1 MTDYGKNP
9 ALSTVF
15 VDRRATSRRLRTAK
29 IRIDDGPDKG
39 KAIDI
44 GKLKV
49 YVGRSAVNDLTVND
63 KAISGTH
70 FEISA
75 AEEGY
80 LLRDLGSTNGVTYQ
94 GLRIKEAFLK
104 PGCKFKAGNST
115 FVFQPSEDMVDLP
128 LSEQDRYSD
137 LLGRSVNMRSV
148 FATLEK
154 VSPSN
159 LTVLIDGETGT
170 GKERVAQA
178 IHSTS
183 RRKKGNFVVLDC
195 SAIPRDLMESTVFG
209 HEKGAFTGAISQH
222 KGSFEQADG
231 GTIFMD
237 EIGELPLD
245 LQPKLLRVLENR
257 ELKRVGGDRTIRID
271 VRVVAA
277 TNRDLRQMVSEG
289 TFREDL
295 YFRLSVIQL
304 SLPPLRDRIDDVALL
319 ANHFLEDFTR
329 KHPSGRRMQLTSES
343 MDVLTRHGWP
353 GNVRELKNVME
364 RAYNLGDGPDIIPSD
379 LHMTNSLVSRTPAN
393 MGSLRRESSDSSST
407 SIEVDLTECYKDAKQ
422 RILDQFERDYMSR
435 LIKEHNGN
443 ISQAART
450 AGLTRYHL
458 RELLKKHSL
467 IDKS

>member
-1 MTDYGKNP
+1 
-9 ALSTVF
+9 
-15 VDRRATSRRLRTAK
+15 
-29 IRIDDGPDKG
+29 
-39 KAIDI
+39 
-44 GKLKV
+44 
-49 YVGRSAVNDLTVND
+49 
-63 KAISGTH
+63 
-70 FEISA
+70 
-75 AEEGY
+75 
-80 LLRDLGSTNGVTYQ
+80 
-94 GLRIKEAFLK
+94 
-104 PGCKFKAGNST
+104 
-115 FVFQPSEDMVDLP
+115 MVEFP
-128 LSEQDRYSD
+128 LSEKDRYAD
-137 LLGRSVNMRSV
+137 LLGRSVSMRSV

-154 VSPSN
+154 VSPSD

-183 RRKKGNFVVLDC
+183 RRKGGNFVVLDC

-209 HEKGAFTGAISQH
+209 HEKGAFTGAVSQH
-222 KGSFEQADG
+222 KGAFEQANG

-237 EIGELPLD
+237 EIGELPID

-304 SLPPLRDRIDDVALL
+304 SLPPLRDRSDDVSLL
-319 ANHFLEDFTR
+319 ANHFLEDFIQ
-329 KHPSGRRMQLTSES
+329 KHPTGRRLRLTSEA
-343 MDVLTRHGWP
+343 MDVLLRHGWA

-364 RAYNLGDGPDIIPSD
+364 RAYSLSDGPDIIPSD
-379 LHMTNSLVSRTPAN
+379 LHLTSSLMPKSSTSTSGGSRNTSQ
-393 MGSLRRESSDSSST
+393 GSST
-407 SIEVDLTECYKDAKQ
+407 SIEVDLTENYKNAKQ
-422 RILDQFERDYMSR
+422 RILDTFERDYMGR
-435 LIKEHNGN
+435 LIKEHKGN

-458 RELLKKHSL
+458 RELLKKHNL
-467 IDKS
+467 VDRN